1 MEVEAMK
8 IRIATACALTALLA
22 FTVAHARDE
31 RLKMPIK
38 AAMENPETQDKLG
51 SDVKFFFG
59 SQSSPKPTQTLGTFT
74 SNKKTNFANKSDEEG
89 CQRAFLSAM
98 IALKD
103 RALREGGNA
112 VINIHSIYK
121 DAKFDS
127 ATEYECGAGKIMGGV
142 ALRGTVVK
150 L

>member
-1 MEVEAMK
+1 MK
-8 IRIATACALTALLA
+8 TRLAICALAAL
-22 FTVAHARDE
+22 TVVSVAHARDE

-38 AAMENPETQDKLG
+38 DAMETAEAKDKLG
-51 SDVKFFFG
+51 SDIKFFFG
-59 SQSSPKPTQTLGTFT
+59 ADKPKTSQTLGSFT

-89 CQRAFLSAM
+89 CKIAFLSAM
-98 IALKD
+98 IALKE
-103 RALREGGNA
+103 RAIREGGNA

-121 DAKFDS
+121 NEKFES

-142 ALRGTVVK
+142 ALRGTVAK

>member
-1 MEVEAMK
+1 MK
-8 IRIATACALTALLA
+8 NRLAVCALAALA
-22 FTVAHARDE
+22 AMSVAHARDE

-38 AAMENPETQDKLG
+38 EAMESAEAKDKLG

-59 SQSSPKPTQTLGTFT
+59 ADKPKVSQTLGSFT
-74 SNKKTNFANKSDEEG
+74 SNKKTNFANKSDAEG
-89 CQRAFLSAM
+89 CKIAFLSAM

-112 VINIHSIYK
+112 VINIHSVYK
-121 DAKFDS
+121 DAKFES
-127 ATEYECGAGKIMGGV
+127 ATEYECGAGKILGGV
-142 ALRGTVVK
+142 ALRGTVAK

>member
-1 MEVEAMK
+1 MK
-8 IRIATACALTALLA
+8 IRIATACALTALFA
-22 FTVAHARDE
+22 MSSANARDD
-31 RLKMPIK
+31 RVKFPIK
-38 AAMENPETQDKLG
+38 AAMETADAKDKLG
-51 SDVKFFFG
+51 ADVKFFFG
-59 SQSSPKPTQTLGTFT
+59 AEKTPKPTQTLGTFT

-112 VINIHSIYK
+112 VINIHSVYK
-121 DAKFDS
+121 DEKFESD
-127 ATEYECGAGKIMGGV
+127 TEFECGAGKILGGV

>member
-1 MEVEAMK
+1 MK
-8 IRIATACALTALLA
+8 IRIATTCALTALLA
-22 FTVAHARDE
+22 MSVAHARDD

-38 AAMENPETQDKLG
+38 DAMETVDAKDKLG
-51 SDVKFFFG
+51 TEVKFFFG
-59 SQSSPKPTQTLGTFT
+59 SQPSPKPAQTFGTFT
-74 SNKKTNFANKSDEEG
+74 SNKKTNFANKSDAEG

-121 DAKFDS
+121 DEKFES

>member
-1 MEVEAMK
+1 MK
-8 IRIATACALTALLA
+8 TRLATVCALAALA
-22 FTVAHARDE
+22 VVTVAHARDE

-38 AAMENPETQDKLG
+38 DAMESAEAKDKLG

-59 SQSSPKPTQTLGTFT
+59 ADKPKVSQTLGSFT

-89 CQRAFLSAM
+89 CKIAFLSAM

-112 VINIHSIYK
+112 VINIHSVYK
-121 DAKFDS
+121 DGKFES

-142 ALRGTVVK
+142 ALRGTVAK